1 MKLHKLVGVIA
12 VSALFLGACEEESAT
27 NDTEEPKAE
36 SEATEETAETE
47 EVAEEPSEELLSV
60 GDSMTIDDVTM
71 TINSVEFTDERN
83 EYAETEPEKVIKIN
97 YTIKNEA
104 EEDYPYGADFQVY
117 ADGSL
122 METYPNDSSVG
133 SVSTGRSVDG
143 VDHYGITGE
152 EIEIEWEP
160 LFSFSGEKGIWAV
173 DPQ

>member
-71 TINSVEFTDERN
+71 TINSR
-83 EYAETEPEKVIKIN
+83 I
-97 YTIKNEA
+97 
-104 EEDYPYGADFQVY
+104 YG
-117 ADGSL
+117 
-122 METYPNDSSVG
+122 
-133 SVSTGRSVDG
+133 
-143 VDHYGITGE
+143 
-152 EIEIEWEP
+152 
-160 LFSFSGEKGIWAV
+160 
-173 DPQ
+173 